1 MKRILIILFILLL
14 TACNDNSAVEQLKEN
29 YPEIKEVAEQF
40 PESVQEKLA
49 APTELPFEPKNVA
62 LTYAGDMPGIPKRD
76 IIHTEFIYG
85 DGVGVNLH
93 VTTYHNKNST
103 WSSDEK
109 TMKTV
114 KLKDGTKVLI
124 ESDAINVKQIRWKKD
139 GVYYSVMLIK
149 APKIEKEYT
158 IDDVV
163 KTANSMEY

>member
-1 MKRILIILFILLL
+1 MKRILIVLFILLL
-14 TACNDNSAVEQLKEN
+14 SACNDNAEVEELKEN
-29 YPEIKEVAEQF
+29 YPEIKEVAEKF

-49 APTELPFEPKNVA
+49 APTVLPFESENVA
-62 LTYAGDMPGIPKRD
+62 LTYAGDMPGNPTRD
-76 IIHTEFIYG
+76 ILHTEFIYG

-93 VTTYHNKNST
+93 VTTYHNKNTT

-114 KLKDGTKVLI
+114 KLKDGTKALI

-139 GVYYSVMLIK
+139 GTYYSVMLIK

-158 IDDVV
+158 IEDIV